1 VETTHQDTAPS
12 TQRDSL
18 VMSFDAFLADRYY
31 RESTLQFERNEELGL
46 DLRSLFAQ
54 TFGRYF
60 VQRQGL
66 EWRAGAGLAAS
77 TETGS
82 NGDKRQAVWVPLTTD
97 LYIFHWDHPK
107 TNVAANLAIVPAL
120 NEGGRVIGQASLQL
134 RHELISDLFLQIT
147 FKDSYDNRPAET
159 ARTNDWNV
167 VTSLGYTF

>member
-1 VETTHQDTAPS
+1 METTHQDTAPS

-18 VMSFDAFLADRYY
+18 VLAYDKFLPDRYY
-31 RESTLQFERNEELGL
+31 FQSALQFERNEELGL
-46 DLRSLFAQ
+46 DLRSIFAQ

-82 NGDKRQAVWVPLTTD
+82 NGDKRQAIWVPLTTD

-107 TNVAANLAIVPAL
+107 TNIAANLAVVPAL
-120 NEGGRVIGQASLQL
+120 NEGGRVLGQASLKL
-134 RHELISDLFLQIT
+134 RHELISDLFWQIT
-147 FKDSYDNRPAET
+147 FNDSYDNQPAET
-159 ARTNDWNV
+159 ARSNDWNV